1 MTQARRWSTVVENWA
16 PGALHQEIS
25 MLYIVGIIL
34 IALGLLSGSVLVAA
48 AVGLVAAEPGLTLWL
63 TFPGLSIFG
72 FVLLA
77 MQAEP
82 AQVRTVSVASSA
94 LLLVLAMASV
104 IVLVLSAA
112 SLLQAP
118 SGTAALWYVL
128 VVGVVLG
135 SFGAASYGRPGDGPK
150 VSGT

>member
-1 MTQARRWSTVVENWA
+1 
-16 PGALHQEIS
+16 
-25 MLYIVGIIL
+25 MLFIVGIIL
-34 IALGLLSGSVLVAA
+34 VALGLLSGGMLVAA
-48 AVGLVAAEPGLTLWL
+48 ATALVAAEPGLTLWL
-63 TFPGLSIFG
+63 TFPGLSIAG
-72 FVLLA
+72 FLLLA

-118 SGTAALWYVL
+118 SNSAALWYVL

-135 SFGAASYGRPGDGPK
+135 ALGAAPYGKRSDGPK